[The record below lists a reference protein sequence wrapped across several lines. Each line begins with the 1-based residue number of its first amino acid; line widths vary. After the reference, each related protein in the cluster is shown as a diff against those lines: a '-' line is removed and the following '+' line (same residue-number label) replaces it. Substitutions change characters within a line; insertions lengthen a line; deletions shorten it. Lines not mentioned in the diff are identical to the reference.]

1 MISIAIVGNIA
12 SGKSTVENVLR
23 KKGYKV
29 FDSDIIAHEV
39 LEDLSEKILEAFKD
53 YDISENGR
61 ISRQK
66 LAALVFDDK
75 NLKEK
80 LENIVHPEIKDRLK
94 KIFEENK
101 LEKYIFVS
109 IPLLFEVGWRN
120 LFDKILFIYT
130 EDKIRLNRL
139 MQRNN
144 FTKDEA
150 LARIKSQ
157 LPQEEKVKVSDFI
170 INNNHSID
178 VLQKYIERFIIQLE
192 DNGETQ
198 CQFT

>member
-39 LEDLSEKILEAFKD
+39 LDDLSEKILEAFKG
-53 YDISENGR
+53 YDILENGR

-66 LAALVFDDK
+66 LGALVFDDK

-192 DNGETQ
+192 DNGET
-198 CQFT
+198 

>member
-39 LEDLSEKILEAFKD
+39 LEDLSDKIFEAFKD
-53 YDISENGR
+53 YNISENGR

-66 LAALVFDDK
+66 LGALVFDDK

-192 DNGETQ
+192 DNGET
-198 CQFT
+198 

>member
-39 LEDLSEKILEAFKD
+39 LDDLSEKILEAFKR
-53 YDISENGR
+53 YDILENGK

-66 LAALVFDDK
+66 LGALVFNDK

-192 DNGETQ
+192 DNGET
-198 CQFT
+198 

>member
-39 LEDLSEKILEAFKD
+39 LEDLSEKIIEAFKD
-53 YDISENGR
+53 YDILENGR

-66 LAALVFDDK
+66 LGALVFDDK

-120 LFDKILFIYT
+120 FFDKILFIYT

-192 DNGETQ
+192 DNGET
-198 CQFT
+198 

>member
-12 SGKSTVENVLR
+12 SGKSTVESVLR

-39 LEDLSEKILEAFKD
+39 LDDLSEKILEAFKD
-53 YDISENGR
+53 YDVSENGK

-66 LAALVFDDK
+66 LGALVFDDK

-192 DNGETQ
+192 DNGET
-198 CQFT
+198 

>member
-39 LEDLSEKILEAFKD
+39 LDDLSEKILEAFKD

-66 LAALVFDDK
+66 LGALVFDDK

-192 DNGETQ
+192 DNGET
-198 CQFT
+198 

>member
-39 LEDLSEKILEAFKD
+39 LDDLSEKILEAFKD

-66 LAALVFDDK
+66 LGALVFDDK

-170 INNNHSID
+170 VNNNHSID

-192 DNGETQ
+192 DNGET
-198 CQFT
+198 

>member
-39 LEDLSEKILEAFKD
+39 LDDLSEKILEAFKD

-66 LAALVFDDK
+66 LGALVFDDK

-139 MQRNN
+139 IQRNN

-150 LARIKSQ
+150 LVRIKSQ

-192 DNGETQ
+192 DNGET
-198 CQFT
+198 

>member
-1 MISIAIVGNIA
+1 MINIAIVGNIA

-39 LEDLSEKILEAFKD
+39 LNDLSEKILEAFKD
-53 YDISENGR
+53 YDILENGR

-66 LAALVFDDK
+66 LGALVFDDK

-80 LENIVHPEIKDRLK
+80 LENIVHPKIKDRLK

-192 DNGETQ
+192 DNGET
-198 CQFT
+198 

>member
-1 MISIAIVGNIA
+1 MISIAIAGNIA

-39 LEDLSEKILEAFKD
+39 LEDLSDKIFEAFKD

-66 LAALVFDDK
+66 LGTLVFDDK

-80 LENIVHPEIKDRLK
+80 LENIVHPEIKVRIK

-120 LFDKILFIYT
+120 LFD
-130 EDKIRLNRL
+130 
-139 MQRNN
+139 
-144 FTKDEA
+144 
-150 LARIKSQ
+150 
-157 LPQEEKVKVSDFI
+157 
-170 INNNHSID
+170 
-178 VLQKYIERFIIQLE
+178 
-192 DNGETQ
+192 
-198 CQFT
+198 

>member
-39 LEDLSEKILEAFKD
+39 LDDLSEKILEAFKG
-53 YDISENGR
+53 YDISENGK

-66 LAALVFDDK
+66 LGALVFDDK

-139 MQRNN
+139 IQRNN

-192 DNGETQ
+192 DNGET
-198 CQFT
+198 

>member
-12 SGKSTVENVLR
+12 SGKSTVENLLR

-39 LEDLSEKILEAFKD
+39 LDDLSEKILEAFKD

-66 LAALVFDDK
+66 LGALVFNDK

-80 LENIVHPEIKDRLK
+80 LENIIHPEIKDRLK

-192 DNGETQ
+192 DNGET
-198 CQFT
+198 

>member
-12 SGKSTVENVLR
+12 SGKSTVESVLR

-39 LEDLSEKILEAFKD
+39 LDDLSEKILEAFKD

-66 LAALVFDDK
+66 LGALVFDDK

-109 IPLLFEVGWRN
+109 IPLLFEVRWRN

-192 DNGETQ
+192 DNGET
-198 CQFT
+198 

>member
-39 LEDLSEKILEAFKD
+39 LDDLSEKILEAFKN

-66 LAALVFDDK
+66 LGALVFDDK

-80 LENIVHPEIKDRLK
+80 LENIIHPEIKVRIK

-192 DNGETQ
+192 DNGET
-198 CQFT
+198 

>member
-53 YDISENGR
+53 YDISKNGR

-66 LAALVFDDK
+66 LGALVFDDK

-192 DNGETQ
+192 DNGET
-198 CQFT
+198 

>member
-39 LEDLSEKILEAFKD
+39 LEDLSEKIIEAFKD
-53 YDISENGR
+53 YDILENGR

-66 LAALVFDDK
+66 LGALVFDDK

-192 DNGETQ
+192 DNGET
-198 CQFT
+198 

>member
-39 LEDLSEKILEAFKD
+39 LDDLSEKILEAFKD
-53 YDISENGR
+53 YDISENGK

-66 LAALVFDDK
+66 LGALVFDDK

-192 DNGETQ
+192 DNGET
-198 CQFT
+198 

>member
-39 LEDLSEKILEAFKD
+39 LDDLSEKILEAFKD
-53 YDISENGR
+53 YDISENGK

-66 LAALVFDDK
+66 LGALVFDDK

-139 MQRNN
+139 IQRNN

-192 DNGETQ
+192 DNGET
-198 CQFT
+198 

>member
-39 LEDLSEKILEAFKD
+39 LDDLSEKILEAFKD
-53 YDISENGR
+53 YDISENGK

-66 LAALVFDDK
+66 LGALVFDDK

-109 IPLLFEVGWRN
+109 IPLLFEIGWRN

-192 DNGETQ
+192 DNGET
-198 CQFT
+198 

>member
-39 LEDLSEKILEAFKD
+39 LDDLSEKILEAFKD
-53 YDISENGR
+53 YDILENGR

-66 LAALVFDDK
+66 LGALVFNDK

-192 DNGETQ
+192 DNGET
-198 CQFT
+198 

>member
-39 LEDLSEKILEAFKD
+39 LEDLSD
-53 YDISENGR
+53 
-61 ISRQK
+61 
-66 LAALVFDDK
+66 
-75 NLKEK
+75 
-80 LENIVHPEIKDRLK
+80 

-192 DNGETQ
+192 DNGET
-198 CQFT
+198 

>member
-1 MISIAIVGNIA
+1 MINIAIVGNIA

-39 LEDLSEKILEAFKD
+39 LNDLSEKILEAFKD

-66 LAALVFDDK
+66 LGALVFDDK

-192 DNGETQ
+192 DNGET
-198 CQFT
+198 

>member
-12 SGKSTVENVLR
+12 SGKSTVENVLQ

-39 LEDLSEKILEAFKD
+39 LDDLSEKILEAFKD
-53 YDISENGR
+53 YDISEDGK

-66 LAALVFDDK
+66 LGALVFSDK

-80 LENIVHPEIKDRLK
+80 LENIIHPEIKDRLK

-192 DNGETQ
+192 DNGET
-198 CQFT
+198 

>member
-12 SGKSTVENVLR
+12 SGKSTAENVLR

-39 LEDLSEKILEAFKD
+39 LDDLSEKILEAFKD
-53 YDISENGR
+53 YDILENGR

-66 LAALVFDDK
+66 LGALVFDDK

-192 DNGETQ
+192 DNGET
-198 CQFT
+198 

>member
-12 SGKSTVENVLR
+12 SGKSTVESVLR

-39 LEDLSEKILEAFKD
+39 LDDLSEKILEAFKD

-66 LAALVFDDK
+66 LGALVFDDK

-192 DNGETQ
+192 DNGET
-198 CQFT
+198 

>member
-39 LEDLSEKILEAFKD
+39 LEDLSDKIFEAFKD

-66 LAALVFDDK
+66 LGALVFDDK

-80 LENIVHPEIKDRLK
+80 LENIIHPEIKVRIK

-192 DNGETQ
+192 DNGET
-198 CQFT
+198 

>member
-39 LEDLSEKILEAFKD
+39 LDDLSEKILEAFKD

-66 LAALVFDDK
+66 LGALVFDDK

-80 LENIVHPEIKDRLK
+80 LENIIHPEIKVRIK

-192 DNGETQ
+192 DNGET
-198 CQFT
+198 

>member
-39 LEDLSEKILEAFKD
+39 LDDLSEKILEAFKD

-66 LAALVFDDK
+66 LGAIVFNDK

-150 LARIKSQ
+150 LARIKLQ

-192 DNGETQ
+192 DNGET
-198 CQFT
+198 

>member
-39 LEDLSEKILEAFKD
+39 LDDLSEKILEAFKD
-53 YDISENGR
+53 YDILENGK

-66 LAALVFDDK
+66 LGALVFNDK

-109 IPLLFEVGWRN
+109 IPLLFEVRWRN

-192 DNGETQ
+192 DNGET
-198 CQFT
+198 

>member
-39 LEDLSEKILEAFKD
+39 LEDLSDKIFEAFKD

-66 LAALVFDDK
+66 LGALVFDDK

-192 DNGETQ
+192 DNGET
-198 CQFT
+198 

>member
-39 LEDLSEKILEAFKD
+39 LNDLSEKILEAFKD
-53 YDISENGR
+53 YDILENGR

-66 LAALVFDDK
+66 LGALVFDDK

-80 LENIVHPEIKDRLK
+80 LENIVHPEIKARLK

-192 DNGETQ
+192 DNGET
-198 CQFT
+198 

>member
-39 LEDLSEKILEAFKD
+39 LDDLSEKILEAFKD

-66 LAALVFDDK
+66 LGALVFDDK

-80 LENIVHPEIKDRLK
+80 LENIIHPEIKDRLK

-139 MQRNN
+139 IQRNN

-192 DNGETQ
+192 DNGET
-198 CQFT
+198 

>member
-12 SGKSTVENVLR
+12 SGKSTVENVLQ

-39 LEDLSEKILEAFKD
+39 LDDLSKKILEAFKG
-53 YDISENGR
+53 YDILENGR

-66 LAALVFDDK
+66 LGALVFDDK

-192 DNGETQ
+192 DNGET
-198 CQFT
+198 

>member
-39 LEDLSEKILEAFKD
+39 LDDLSEKILEAFKD

-66 LAALVFDDK
+66 LGALVFDDK

-144 FTKDEA
+144 FTKEEA

-192 DNGETQ
+192 DNGET
-198 CQFT
+198 

>member
-12 SGKSTVENVLR
+12 SGKSTAENVLR

-39 LEDLSEKILEAFKD
+39 LEDLSDKILEAFKG
-53 YDISENGR
+53 YDILENGK

-66 LAALVFDDK
+66 LGALVFNDK

-109 IPLLFEVGWRN
+109 IPLLFEVRWRN

-130 EDKIRLNRL
+130 EDKIRLRRL
-139 MQRNN
+139 MQRNK
-144 FTKDEA
+144 FTKEDA

-157 LPQEEKVKVSDFI
+157 LPQEEKAKCSDFVI
-170 INNNHSID
+170 KNNRSID

-192 DNGETQ
+192 DNGET
-198 CQFT
+198 

>member
-39 LEDLSEKILEAFKD
+39 LDDLSEKILEAFKD

-66 LAALVFDDK
+66 LGALVFDDK

-80 LENIVHPEIKDRLK
+80 LENIIHPEIKDRLK

-192 DNGETQ
+192 DNGET
-198 CQFT
+198 